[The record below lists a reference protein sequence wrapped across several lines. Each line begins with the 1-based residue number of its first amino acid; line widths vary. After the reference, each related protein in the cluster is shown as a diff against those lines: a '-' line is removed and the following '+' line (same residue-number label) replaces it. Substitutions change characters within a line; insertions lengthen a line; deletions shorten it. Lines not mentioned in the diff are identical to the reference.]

1 MDDTPPNHR
10 ILLRGPWSVRLLP
23 LPDEAAG
30 EAVYKVHLPGEG
42 RLAQGLQG
50 TETVYSRSFHAPLNP
65 LSEEQVWIVFP
76 GVGEAGTASLNS
88 ELLGAL
94 EPTEANPMAARNE
107 FRIDGRLR
115 PFNQVE
121 VRLLPSRSGDFRGL
135 YGAAYLEFRPG

>member
-1 MDDTPPNHR
+1 MDDTPPLHR
-10 ILLRGPWSVRLLP
+10 ILLRGPWAVRLLP
-23 LPDEAAG
+23 TPEEAAG

-42 RLAQGLQG
+42 RLVQEPRW
-50 TETVYSRSFHAPLNP
+50 TETVYTRSFHAPLNP

-76 GVGEAGTASLNS
+76 GVGEAGTASLNG

-94 EPTEANPMAARNE
+94 EPTAANPMAARNE
-107 FRIDGRLR
+107 FQIDGCLR

-121 VRLLPSRSGDFRGL
+121 VRLLPSRSGEFRGL